1 MSKPTLPLR
10 RTALS
15 CLHDALTELL
25 GRDAGLPDGV
35 PVEENAAI
43 CARLGLVELAAVGNL
58 EIDEGTPIV
67 VIIVT
72 REAERMAHAIYVAGH
87 RVGDFLAWNT
97 RPVMSVIVRAEDAGR
112 VRYTSPPA
120 S

>member
-1 MSKPTLPLR
+1 MTKPALPLR
-10 RTALS
+10 RSALS

-43 CARLGLVELAAVGNL
+43 CARLGLVELAVVGNL
-58 EIDEGTPIV
+58 EIDENTPV
-67 VIIVT
+67 VFIIVT
-72 REAERMAHAIYVAGH
+72 HEAEKMGHAMYVAGH
-87 RVGDFLAWNT
+87 RVGEFLAWNT
-97 RPVMSVIVRAEDAGR
+97 RPVISVIVRAEDAGR
-112 VRYTSPPA
+112 VRYTSPA